1 MNKLINEYTKN
12 AVLPKALRQ
21 LQELIWR
28 ALKLFWLPLGLFR
41 LPFGGGAAH
50 LSTARRF
57 CSPSSRFVFR
67 HPKLFSDTQHYFLTS
82 GIICLHPELCFYK
95 SSDIYI

>member
-1 MNKLINEYTKN
+1 MKQLINEYTNTK
-12 AVLPKALRQ
+12 VLPKALRQ

-28 ALKLFWLPLGLFR
+28 PQKLFWLPLGLFR

-57 CSPSSRFVFR
+57 CSPSSRFIF
-67 HPKLFSDTQHYFLTS
+67 
-82 GIICLHPELCFYK
+82 
-95 SSDIYI
+95 

>member
-1 MNKLINEYTKN
+1 MKQLINEYTKKT
-12 AVLPKALRQ
+12 VLPKALRL

-28 ALKLFWLPLGLFR
+28 AQKLFWLPLGLFR

-57 CSPSSRFVFR
+57 CSPSPSFVF
-67 HPKLFSDTQHYFLTS
+67 
-82 GIICLHPELCFYK
+82 
-95 SSDIYI
+95 